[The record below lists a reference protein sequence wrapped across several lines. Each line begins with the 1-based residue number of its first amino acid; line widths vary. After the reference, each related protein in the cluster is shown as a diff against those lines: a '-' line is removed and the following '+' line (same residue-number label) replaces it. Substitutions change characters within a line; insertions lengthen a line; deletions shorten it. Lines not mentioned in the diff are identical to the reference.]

1 MNKVCIEVCIISA
14 RGLSRKSSLLKPQ
27 WFAVGWIE
35 PDNKYCTK
43 IDVSGSPN
51 PTWKTKFS
59 ISVDLT
65 NTKLERMILTIE
77 VYRREPI
84 FLRERLH
91 GVATVKLEEFIDKH
105 RNDIDKKR
113 SELEET
119 ASFQLRKR
127 NSGKPKGFVDVS
139 VRVSN
144 EEPGTTLNSGPIE
157 GITYSD
163 QGGIT
168 LAIED
173 GPVYTYPSKP
183 HTSSQTSPVHKIPKQ
198 PSHPYTYPSQPL
210 AAYQPPLQPPSFN
223 TGTAPPP
230 YQAPAHVPGS
240 YINVAPSRHTGT
252 SSGPGFGM
260 GLGAGALAAGAM
272 IFGDDFISGA
282 NMSSGFDGATV
293 VVSTDPPF

>member
-1 MNKVCIEVCIISA
+1 MNKVCIEICIISA
-14 RGLSRKSSLLKPQ
+14 RGLGRKSSLLKPQ

-35 PDNKYCTK
+35 SENKYCTK

-65 NTKLERMILTIE
+65 DTKLERMILTIE

-105 RNDIDKKR
+105 RHEVDKA
-113 SELEET
+113 SSGCEET

-183 HTSSQTSPVHKIPKQ
+183 HTSSQTSPVYKIPKQ
-198 PSHPYTYPSQPL
+198 PTHPYTYPSQPQEE
-210 AAYQPPLQPPSFN
+210 YRPPLQQPPFN
-223 TGTAPPP
+223 AGTTPPP
-230 YQAPAHVPGS
+230 YQAPVHIPGS
-240 YINVAPSRHTGT
+240 YINVAPSRPTGT
-252 SSGPGFGM
+252 SSGPGIGM

-282 NMSSGFDGATV
+282 NLPSGFDGASVIAATN
-293 VVSTDPPF
+293 PLF